1 MASNPI
7 IADQGGLSS
16 AVPSS
21 TPSPAPQPAQQ
32 AAPAAQPAQ
41 PQSRLNTVLGAI
53 VSATSPQPATTA
65 ATPNTPPA
73 QPAWKKDLSTG
84 LGAVSAGL
92 AGVPAGGRPSFMG
105 GLGQGARSEQAAI
118 AQQQAVKF
126 KSFDDQ
132 VRMAELHNQDL
143 KMQNDTQE
151 QTDAHQKAELDMRAF
166 ANEHGIN
173 YDTLP
178 NGGSAVMDHLQAQTA
193 ANGAASVPPGT
204 HVSADGKSIY
214 MPQPGQQTQ
223 DGQKTMYNQLAPAL
237 GLPAANGDF
246 VPPKMMNML
255 TNKINGFD
263 INGSPIKH
271 EELPEALSQA
281 QAQRDNIAKNGGSDA
296 QLKTLDNMIGIYK
309 ANLSS
314 LDSHAAGVAGQTAQA
329 VKAGQDAAD
338 TSPTAIAGEQKKAAG
353 VKQAQLDVE
362 NSPSNQASQV
372 QLAANKAAAEEAAKG
387 NDKLVVAYDSGYGN
401 SDGTKGA
408 NVVMTKGEA
417 QTKGLQHY
425 GADGAKINATVA
437 GFNDVQNK
445 INTLADVASNP
456 DKMAQVQGGLAAT
469 LLKGGFGIEIGA
481 FGTKVDVSKINTQ
494 LYQTQ
499 LAQANQATRDY
510 VTAMGAAHEAIT
522 QLPRLQTFG
531 QSSRMTQQQMEAAQ
545 KMLPAPGDDGPMA
558 LQKMTALQTTIDPL
572 RKQLPHMQG
581 AESMPSWLEKRG
593 QQQQTPSPAQAA
605 PTPVGN
611 YDPSTRSVTYSR
623 GPQ

>member
-1 MASNPI
+1 MSSPSVTPDPSNFVEQASQNPAPQQAAPQAAPAPAGNGSRLTSVLGAI
-7 IADQGGLSS
+7 VQASQ
-16 AVPSS
+16 P
-21 TPSPAPQPAQQ
+21 TPSPAP
-32 AAPAAQPAQ
+32 
-41 PQSRLNTVLGAI
+41 
-53 VSATSPQPATTA
+53 
-65 ATPNTPPA
+65 ATPNTQPA
-73 QPAWKKDLSTG
+73 QPAWKTTLGKVASAVSTG
-84 LGAVSAGL
+84 LAGI
-92 AGVPAGGRPSFMG
+92 PAGGRPSFMG
-105 GLGQGARSEQAAI
+105 GLGEGARSEQQAI

-143 KMQNDTQE
+143 KLANDTQE
-151 QTDAHQKAELDMRAF
+151 QTDAHSKAELDMRAF

-173 YDTLP
+173 YDTIANHGP
-178 NGGSAVMDHLQAQTA
+178 SVMDNLAAQTA
-193 ANGAASVPPGT
+193 GNGSASVPPGT

-214 MPQPGQQTQ
+214 MPTPGQATQ
-223 DGQKTMYNQLAPAL
+223 DGQKAMYSALAPAL
-237 GLPAANGDF
+237 GLPGLPPGADF
-246 VPPKMMNML
+246 VPPKQMNML
-255 TNKINGFD
+255 TNKVNGFD
-263 INGSPIKH
+263 INGAPIKH
-271 EELPEALSQA
+271 EDLPGLLGATQT
-281 QAQRDNIAKNGGSDA
+281 QRDNLAKNGASDA
-296 QLKTLDNMIGIYK
+296 SLKTLDNMIGIYK
-309 ANLSS
+309 ANLNA
-314 LDSHAAGVAGQTAQA
+314 LDTHAATVAGANAQA
-329 VKAGQDAAD
+329 VKAGQNAAD
-338 TSPTAIAGEQKKAAG
+338 TSPDAIKGEQNKAAG
-353 VKQAQLDVE
+353 IKQAQLDVE

-401 SDGTKGA
+401 TDGTKGA

-417 QTKGLQHY
+417 ATKGLQHY
-425 GADGAKINATVA
+425 PADGAKVNATVA

-445 INTLADVASNP
+445 INTLADVAANP

-593 QQQQTPSPAQAA
+593 QQQQTPSPQQAA
-605 PTPVGN
+605 PTPVGSYN
-611 YDPSTRSVTYSR
+611 PGTRSVSYGSTENK
-623 GPQ
+623 